1 MSNPF
6 KQLFDVQKENQYF
19 IANTTA
25 KERIKKLKALK
36 KAILITYKEDI
47 YRALEADLN
56 KPRVE
61 ADLTELFPVVSEIK
75 FAIKYM
81 RTWLSNNYVTTPMS
95 LLGAS
100 SWIKYEP
107 KGVSLIIAP
116 WNFPFHLA
124 LCPLVSAIAAGC
136 PVVLKPSEM
145 SPNVTDVIEKIIKDI
160 FEEKEV
166 ALVKGAVQES
176 TDLLKLPFNHVYFTG
191 SPQVGKIVMAAA
203 SKHLASV
210 TLELGG
216 KSPTIVD
223 NTASLKTAAKKIVW
237 GRFANAG
244 QTCLAP
250 DYILVDKKIQSK
262 LIDALKDAIRGFFTE
277 HPMESEHYCKLIHQ
291 GHFNRMK
298 DLLDD
303 ALAQGAKVEIG
314 GNSNKEMLR
323 LEPTVLSNVAMDSK
337 VMQEEIFGPLLPV
350 VSFKTLDDAIEVI
363 QSKEKPLGLYIYS
376 SKKKNIDYLLNN
388 TRAGS
393 TCVNNNL
400 IQYSNHYLP
409 FGGSNNSGIGKVH
422 GFYGFQEFSN
432 ARSVMKQHTFG
443 AIQLLFPPYNN
454 LKKKLTEFTI
464 KWF

>member
-6 KQLFDVQKENQYF
+6 QQLFDAQKANQYAL
-19 IANTTA
+19 ANTTA

-36 KAILITYKEDI
+36 KAILVTYKEDI
-47 YRALEADLN
+47 YKALEADLN

-61 ADLTELFPVVSEIK
+61 ADLTELFPVISEIK
-75 FAIKYM
+75 FAVKYM
-81 RTWLSNNYVTTPMS
+81 RTWLSKNHVKTPMS

-124 LCPLVSAIAAGC
+124 LCPVVSAIAAGC

-145 SPNVTDVIEKIIKDI
+145 SPNVTDVIEKIIKEL
-160 FEEKEV
+160 FKEEEI

-191 SPQVGKIVMAAA
+191 SPQVGKIVMEAA

-223 NTASLKTAAKKIVW
+223 SSANLKTAAKKIVW
-237 GRFANAG
+237 GRFANGG

-250 DYILVDKKIQSK
+250 DYILVDEKIQTK
-262 LIDALKDAIRGFFTE
+262 LIEALKSAIAGFFTE
-277 HPMESEHYCKLIHQ
+277 HPMESEHYCKLIHDR
-291 GHFNRMK
+291 HFDRMK
-298 DLLDD
+298 GMLDD
-303 ALAQGAKVEIG
+303 AIIQGAKIEIG
-314 GNSNKEMLR
+314 GKSNRDILR
-323 LEPTVLSNVAMDSK
+323 LEPTVLSNVTMDSQ

-350 VSFKTLDDAIEVI
+350 VPFKNLDEAIKII

-376 SKKKNIDYLLNN
+376 SKNKNIKYLLDN

-393 TCVNNNL
+393 SCVNNNL

>member
-6 KQLFDVQKENQYF
+6 QELFDAQKANQYAL
-19 IANTTA
+19 ANTTA
-25 KERIKKLKALK
+25 KERIKKLEALK
-36 KAILITYKEDI
+36 KAIMVTYKEDI
-47 YRALEADLN
+47 YKALEADLN

-61 ADLTELFPVVSEIK
+61 TDLTELFPVISEIK

-81 RTWLSNNYVTTPMS
+81 RTWVSNNYVKTPMS

-124 LCPLVSAIAAGC
+124 LCPLVSAIAAGNT
-136 PVVLKPSEM
+136 VVLKPSEM
-145 SPNVTDVIEKIIKDI
+145 SPNVTDIIEKIIKDLFNENEI
-160 FEEKEV
+160 
-166 ALVKGAVQES
+166 ALVQGAVQES

-203 SKHLASV
+203 AKHLASV

-223 NTASLKTAAKKIVW
+223 SSASLKTAAKKIVW

-250 DYILVDKKIQSK
+250 DYVLVEQKVEKEFIG
-262 LIDALKDAIRGFFTE
+262 ALKNAITDFFTE
-277 HPMESEHYCKLIHQ
+277 HPMQSEHYCKLIHE
-291 GHFNRMK
+291 GHFDRMK
-298 DLLDD
+298 GMLDD
-303 ALAQGAKVEIG
+303 AVKSGATVEIG
-314 GNSNKEMLR
+314 GNSDKDILR
-323 LEPTVLSNVAMDSK
+323 LEPTVLSNVTLVSR
-337 VMQEEIFGPLLPV
+337 VMQEEIFGPLLPIV
-350 VSFKTLDDAIEVI
+350 TFNTLEEAIEII

-376 SKKKNIDYLLNN
+376 SKNKNIKYLLDN

-454 LKKKLTEFTI
+454 FKKRLTEFTV

>member
-6 KQLFDVQKENQYF
+6 QELFDAQKANQYH

-25 KERIKKLKALK
+25 KDRIKKLKALK
-36 KAILITYKEDI
+36 KAIMVTYKEDI
-47 YRALEADLN
+47 YKALEADLN

-61 ADLTELFPVVSEIK
+61 TDLTELFPVISEIK

-81 RTWLSNNYVTTPMS
+81 RTWVSNNYVKTPMS

-124 LCPLVSAIAAGC
+124 LCPLVSAIAAGNT
-136 PVVLKPSEM
+136 VVLKPSEM
-145 SPNVTDVIEKIIKDI
+145 SPNVTDIIEKIIKDLFNENEI
-160 FEEKEV
+160 
-166 ALVKGAVQES
+166 ALVQGAVQES

-203 SKHLASV
+203 AKHLASV

-223 NTASLKTAAKKIVW
+223 SSASLKTAAKKIVW

-250 DYILVDKKIQSK
+250 DYVLVEQKVEKE
-262 LIDALKDAIRGFFTE
+262 LITALKNAITDFFTE
-277 HPMESEHYCKLIHQ
+277 HPMQSEHYCKLIHE
-291 GHFNRMK
+291 GHFDRMK
-298 DLLDD
+298 GMLDD
-303 ALAQGAKVEIG
+303 AVKDGATIEIG
-314 GNSNKEMLR
+314 GNSDKDILR
-323 LEPTVLSNVAMDSK
+323 LEPTVLSNVALDSQ
-337 VMQEEIFGPLLPV
+337 VMQEEIFGPLLPIVTFNTLEDV
-350 VSFKTLDDAIEVI
+350 VEII

-376 SKKKNIDYLLNN
+376 SKNKNIKYLLNN

-454 LKKKLTEFTI
+454 FKKRLTEFTV